1 MRYKR
6 IILNTKPGGVADTLT
21 TCYARASATN
31 FLGSKTTGVK
41 PYNTRL
47 VCVMVIVSKEK
58 YEAIQNYFVEQGPK
72 RKDNQS
78 EL

>member
-6 IILNTKPGGVADTLT
+6 VILNTKPGGVADTLT

-31 FLGSKTTGVK
+31 FLGSQATGVK

-47 VCVMVIVSKEK
+47 VCVMI
-58 YEAIQNYFVEQGPK
+58 II
-72 RKDNQS
+72 
-78 EL
+78 

>member
-21 TCYARASATN
+21 TCYARALATN
-31 FLGSKTTGVK
+31 FLGSETTKVK

>member
-1 MRYKR
+1 MHYKR
-6 IILNTKPGGVADTLT
+6 VILNTKKNELADTLT

-31 FLGSKTTGVK
+31 FLGSETTKVK

-58 YEAIQNYFVEQGPK
+58 YEAIQNYSVEQGPK

>member
-1 MRYKR
+1 MAKDATENK
-6 IILNTKPGGVADTLT
+6 IMLCQWGGVSDTLT

-31 FLGSKTTGVK
+31 FLGSETTGVK

-58 YEAIQNYFVEQGPK
+58 YEEIQNCFVEQ
-72 RKDNQS
+72 R
-78 EL
+78 

>member
-6 IILNTKPGGVADTLT
+6 IILNDKGGVADTLT

-31 FLGSKTTGVK
+31 FLGSEITGVK

-47 VCVMVIVSKEK
+47 VCVMVVM
-58 YEAIQNYFVEQGPK
+58 K
-72 RKDNQS
+72 R
-78 EL
+78 